1 MQETE
6 GLRKRAAAP
15 AAEEQQ
21 RQASYYNARRR
32 EVNYEIGDLIIKRNR
47 VLSSAAQGIS
57 AKLAP
62 KYAGPLKIT
71 EITGSNTVRVI
82 DERDGSEET
91 LHVSHLKPYNDEGSD
106 GSGEEADDG
115 EDAQPPR
122 EETSVPVMN
131 NPPEVGVAPPSDARQ
146 TEKRPRGRPQKT
158 VRVVKRT
165 IPRKA
170 HATTGATVET
180 KKTRGRPKGST
191 KRVEPKV
198 NRDLSPRTTRAQR
211 RAMTSGQSMSSG
223 VANDSD

>member
-1 MQETE
+1 M
-6 GLRKRAAAP
+6 
-15 AAEEQQ
+15 
-21 RQASYYNARRR
+21 
-32 EVNYEIGDLIIKRNR
+32 
-47 VLSSAAQGIS
+47 
-57 AKLAP
+57 AP

-71 EITGSNTVRVI
+71 EKTGSNTVRVI

-122 EETSVPVMN
+122 EETSLPV
-131 NPPEVGVAPPSDARQ
+131 
-146 TEKRPRGRPQKT
+146 
-158 VRVVKRT
+158 

-170 HATTGATVET
+170 RATTRATVET
-180 KKTRGRPKGST
+180 KNLRGRPKGST
-191 KRVEPKV
+191 KRSEPKV